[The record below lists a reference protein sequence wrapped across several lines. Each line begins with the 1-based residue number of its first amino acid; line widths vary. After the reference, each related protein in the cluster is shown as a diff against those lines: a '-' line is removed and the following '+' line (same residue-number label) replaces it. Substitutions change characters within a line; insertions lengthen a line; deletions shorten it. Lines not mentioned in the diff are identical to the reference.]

1 MTSQLSRTQVTTNQ
15 GSACERHMT
24 KFRKQALG
32 YSQCSPNTRTRAA
45 SESPWQQ
52 LLSRPNCGESTSPP
66 LALTHSLSLSPKR
79 PKLDLSQCFSGIPLN
94 HHVCVER
101 AEEEEREVSGGVNQ
115 KDTDCGATNDYPP
128 PTLLPFLEYKT
139 VVGGDE
145 DAGDISGPGRRTY
158 LSGRKCTPQE
168 TAERLSRRYLGE
180 PTSYPGGG
188 LRRLHN
194 FPCTSATSSVFMWSL
209 SVSEFPKQGE
219 HLKGERSAGIQ

>member
-1 MTSQLSRTQVTTNQ
+1 MKPSTCPNEGVEMTSQLSRTQVTTNQ

-101 AEEEEREVSGGVNQ
+101 AEEEERE
-115 KDTDCGATNDYPP
+115 
-128 PTLLPFLEYKT
+128 YKT